1 MKLVDCIPKMKSNT
15 QDGYDI
21 YSYTRNGDRHKGVY
35 QLFDKNDDGFV
46 EIRYGEY
53 NSFLDIDITFPEP
66 INIKEY
72 KLICSHNNGPKTWVL
87 KGFDDKNELVVLNE
101 GTFNGVWSESKE
113 CKCIVD
119 NPNKFSKI
127 RFAVTSKISP
137 YNGDCFINEIY
148 FYKEEYEK
156 FYLLLKDNKYYTIDN
171 KKLVLLDH
179 QVLDK
184 ANLEN
189 NAFKDLYLLDN
200 IDKTDMKLLV
210 YDESNPCEL
219 KFKSTLK
226 KPFKPINKFSDE
238 IKIYRKGDI

>member
-21 YSYTRNGDRHKGVY
+21 YSLTQNWERHKGVY
-35 QLFDKNDDGFV
+35 QLFDKDENGLV
-46 EIRYGEY
+46 EIRYGEG
-53 NSFLDIDITFPEP
+53 SKFLDIDITFPES

-72 KLICSHNNGPKTWVL
+72 KIVCSHDYGPRTWIL

-101 GTFNGVWSESKE
+101 GTFNGKWSETNE

-119 NPNKFSKI
+119 NPNKFNKI
-127 RFAVTSKISP
+127 RFAVTSKVSA

-148 FYKEEYEK
+148 FYTEEYEK

-171 KKLVLLDH
+171 KNLVLLDN

-184 ANLEN
+184 DNLEK

-200 IDKTDMKLLV
+200 IDKTDMKLLI
-210 YDESNPCEL
+210 YDESNPSEL

-226 KPFKPINKFSDE
+226 EPFKPIDKFADK